1 MIIFELV
8 DKCDVVLAVGQSIKN
23 NVPSLVK
30 PVVLVSDL
38 IVAVIVLELP
48 KFLATGVKSVPLANE
63 GVPDT

>member
-1 MIIFELV
+1 M
-8 DKCDVVLAVGQSIKN
+8 LAVGQSIKN

-38 IVAVIVLELP
+38 IVPVIVFELP